1 MFVLLLSIIYLA
13 FISLGLPDALLG
25 SAWPIIH
32 NDINVPISYAG
43 FITMI
48 IAGGTII
55 SSFFSDRIIK
65 KFRTGLVTAI
75 SVGMTAFAL
84 LGFSVS
90 TKFWMLCLFSIPYG
104 LGAGSVDAALNNFV
118 ALHYKARHMSW
129 LHCFWGIGATLGP
142 VIMGQCL
149 VNGALWS
156 DGYKIVSFLQIGL
169 TAILILSLPLWKIFR
184 ADSSLSKEEHKVLS
198 LKELVNLPKAK
209 SALVGFFCYCA
220 LESSAGLWG
229 ASYMVLERNIQPEI
243 AAKWISTFY
252 FGITIGRFL
261 SGFITVK
268 LSSQNMVRLGQII
281 LLCGIVVIVFPFSFL
296 PSFILPLGFF
306 LVGLG
311 CAPIYPSMLHS
322 TPENFGKDV
331 SQSIMGKQMA
341 SAYVGSTFMPPVVG
355 FFVDNLTPKLFPV
368 VLLLILVLMFF
379 MTERL
384 YKFSSKKLNSSK

>member
-1 MFVLLLSIIYLA
+1 MFLLLLSLIYLA

-25 SAWPIIH
+25 SAWPILH
-32 NDINVPISYAG
+32 NDINVPISFAG
-43 FITMI
+43 FISMI
-48 IAGGTII
+48 IAGGTIF
-55 SSFFSDRIIK
+55 SSFFSDKVIK
-65 KFRTGLVTAI
+65 KFGTGLVTAI

-84 LGFSVS
+84 LGFSIS
-90 TKFWMLCLFSIPYG
+90 TKFWMFCLFSIPYG

-149 VNGALWS
+149 INGANWS
-156 DGYKIVSFLQIGL
+156 NGYKIVSFLQIGL
-169 TAILILSLPLWKIFR
+169 TAILIFSLPLWKNFKK
-184 ADSSLSKEEHKVLS
+184 DNESLSQDVHKPLS
-198 LKELVNLPKAK
+198 LKELLSLPKAK

-229 ASYMVLERNIQPEI
+229 ASYMVLERNIQPEL
-243 AAKWISTFY
+243 AAKWISFFY

-261 SGFITVK
+261 SGFITIK
-268 LSSQNMVRLGQII
+268 LSSKNMVRLGQSVLLLGIITI
-281 LLCGIVVIVFPFSFL
+281 LLPTSINFLLVI
-296 PSFILPLGFF
+296 GFF

-322 TPENFGKDV
+322 TPQNFGKDV

-355 FFVDNLTPKLFPV
+355 FLVDNLTPKLFPL
-368 VLLLILVLMFF
+368 VLFLILTLMFF

-384 YKFSSKKLNSSK
+384 YKFSSKKLKSS

>member
-1 MFVLLLSIIYLA
+1 MFSFLLSLIYLA

-25 SAWPIIH
+25 SAWPIMH
-32 NDINVPISYAG
+32 GELNVPISYAG
-43 FITMI
+43 FISMI

-65 KFRTGLVTAI
+65 KFGTGLVTAI

-149 VNGALWS
+149 INQNSWTL
-156 DGYKIVSFLQIGL
+156 GYVVVSLIQIGL
-169 TAILILSLPLWKIFR
+169 TIFLFC
-184 ADSSLSKEEHKVLS
+184 SLSIWKKASKTTEEQKEEISKSLS
-198 LKELVNLPKAK
+198 LKELINLPKAK

-229 ASYMVLERNIQPEI
+229 TSYMVLERNIQPEI

-261 SGFITVK
+261 SGFITIK
-268 LSSQNMVRLGQII
+268 LSSQNMVRLGQFVLLLGVIII
-281 LLCGIVVIVFPFSFL
+281 LLPTSINFLLVVGFL
-296 PSFILPLGFF
+296 FI
-306 LVGLG
+306 GLG

-355 FFVDNLTPKLFPV
+355 FLVDKLSPKLFPFI
-368 VLLLILVLMFF
+368 LFLILVLMFF